1 MMDSNPLVTPGCFGV
16 GTLRP
21 LVLGWIICFLL
32 LPQLGLGQAGR
43 DEVLE
48 GNSLF
53 AEGRFDEAH
62 EKYQQALDEDPSSAA
77 IRYNLGDAEYKKSL
91 YEEAIEAFSQATQT
105 EDPELQSRASYN
117 LGNALYRLG
126 KLEDS
131 IQAYQNALR
140 INPEDRDSKHN
151 LEFVR
156 SKLEEQEQQKEKQQE
171 KQDKQEDQDKQGDQ
185 QDQKDQKDQ
194 DQSQNEERDQNQDQ
208 EGKQEQD
215 DPQEQASD
223 QDQQKQQKDQGKE
236 QPEQQQQDS
245 GSEEADSRSIPKMSR
260 EEAER
265 LLEALNERGN
275 ELKKKKLRTKGTVPV
290 EKDW

>member
-1 MMDSNPLVTPGCFGV
+1 MINSTFFADLLRAGS
-16 GTLRP
+16 LRP
-21 LVLGWIICFLL
+21 LVFGWTVCFLL
-32 LPQLGLGQAGR
+32 FPQLGLGQAGR

-62 EKYQQALDEDPSSAA
+62 EKYEQALEEDPSSAA

-91 YEEAIEAFSQATQT
+91 YEEAIEGFSQAMQT
-105 EDPELQSRASYN
+105 EDPELQASASYN

-131 IQAYQNALR
+131 IQAYQDALR

-156 SKLEEQEQQKEKQQE
+156 SKLEEQEQKKEE
-171 KQDKQEDQDKQGDQ
+171 
-185 QDQKDQKDQ
+185 DQ
-194 DQSQNEERDQNQDQ
+194 DQSQNEDGSQNKDQ
-208 EGKQEQD
+208 EGEQEQQQE
-215 DPQEQASD
+215 PENQEQASQEDQPQQQD
-223 QDQQKQQKDQGKE
+223 QDKGQA
-236 QPEQQQQDS
+236 EQQQQDP
-245 GSEEADSRSIPKMSR
+245 GAEEADPRSIPKMSK

-275 ELKKKKLRTKGTVPV
+275 ELKKQKLKAKGTVPV

>member
-1 MMDSNPLVTPGCFGV
+1 MINSTFFANLLRAGS
-16 GTLRP
+16 LRP
-21 LVLGWIICFLL
+21 LVFGWTICFWLF
-32 LPQLGLGQAGR
+32 PQLGLGQAGR

-62 EKYQQALDEDPSSAA
+62 EKYEQALEEDPSSAA
-77 IRYNLGDAEYKKSL
+77 IRFNLGDAEYKKSL
-91 YEEAIEAFSQATQT
+91 YEEAIEGFSQAMQT
-105 EDPELQSRASYN
+105 EDPELQASASYN

-131 IQAYQNALR
+131 IQAYQDALR

-156 SKLEEQEQQKEKQQE
+156 SKLEEQEQKKE
-171 KQDKQEDQDKQGDQ
+171 EDQDR
-185 QDQKDQKDQ
+185 QDQDQKDQ
-194 DQSQNEERDQNQDQ
+194 DQSQNEDGSQNKDQ
-208 EGKQEQD
+208 EGEQEQQQE
-215 DPQEQASD
+215 PENQEQASQED
-223 QDQQKQQKDQGKE
+223 QPQQQDQSKGQA
-236 QPEQQQQDS
+236 EQQQQDP
-245 GSEEADSRSIPKMSR
+245 GAEEVDPRSIPKMSK

-265 LLEALNERGN
+265 LLEALNEKGN
-275 ELKKKKLRTKGTVPV
+275 ELKKQKLKAKGTVPV

>member
-1 MMDSNPLVTPGCFGV
+1 MMDSTPFATPGWSSA

-21 LVLGWIICFLL
+21 LVLAWIIGFLL

-62 EKYQQALDEDPSSAA
+62 EKYQQALDKDPSSAA

-91 YEEAIEAFSQATQT
+91 YEESVEAFSQAMQT
-105 EDPELQSRASYN
+105 EDPELQARASYN
-117 LGNALYRLG
+117 LGNALYRMG

-131 IQAYQNALR
+131 LQAYQSALR
-140 INPEDRDSKHN
+140 INPDDGDSKHN

-156 SKLEEQEQQKEKQQE
+156 SKFEEQEQQKEQQQE
-171 KQDKQEDQDKQGDQ
+171 KQDKQDDQDQ
-185 QDQKDQKDQ
+185 QDQDDQ
-194 DQSQNEERDQNQDQ
+194 DQSQNEEENQDRDQ
-208 EGKQEQD
+208 EGNQEED
-215 DPQEQASD
+215 SSQEQASD
-223 QDQQKQQKDQGKE
+223 QNQPEQQKDQGKE
-236 QPEQQQQDS
+236 QPEQQQKDP
-245 GSEEADSRSIPKMSR
+245 GSERADSQSIPKMSR

-265 LLEALNERGN
+265 LLEALNESSN
-275 ELKKKKLRTKGTVPV
+275 EPKKKKLRAKGRVPV

>member
-1 MMDSNPLVTPGCFGV
+1 MMDSNLLVTPGWLSA

-91 YEEAIEAFSQATQT
+91 YEEAIEAFSQAAQT
-105 EDPELQSRASYN
+105 EDPELQARASYN

-156 SKLEEQEQQKEKQQE
+156 SKLEEQEQQKEKRQE

-185 QDQKDQKDQ
+185 DQKDQ

-265 LLEALNERGN
+265 LLEALNERDN

>member
-1 MMDSNPLVTPGCFGV
+1 MMDSTPFATPGWSSA
-16 GTLRP
+16 GTLRL
-21 LVLGWIICFLL
+21 LVLAWIIGFLL

-91 YEEAIEAFSQATQT
+91 YEESVEAFSQAMQT
-105 EDPELQSRASYN
+105 EDPELQARASYN
-117 LGNALYRLG
+117 LGNALYRMG

-131 IQAYQNALR
+131 IQAYQSALR
-140 INPEDRDSKHN
+140 INPDDGDSKHN

-156 SKLEEQEQQKEKQQE
+156 SKLEEQEQQKQQQQE
-171 KQDKQEDQDKQGDQ
+171 KQDEQDDQDQ
-185 QDQKDQKDQ
+185 QDQDDQ
-194 DQSQNEERDQNQDQ
+194 DQSQNEEENQNRDQ
-208 EGKQEQD
+208 EGDQEED
-215 DPQEQASD
+215 SPQEQASD
-223 QDQQKQQKDQGKE
+223 QN
-236 QPEQQQQDS
+236 QPEQQRKDP
-245 GSEEADSRSIPKMSR
+245 GSERADSQSIPKMSR

-265 LLEALNERGN
+265 LLEALNESSN
-275 ELKKKKLRTKGTVPV
+275 EPKKKKLRAKGRVPV